1 MNNSKH
7 KIRDFLSKR
16 NVSIFILF
24 GIIIGASI
32 GLTIYNLQL
41 LEQYSNN
48 GNGST
53 EISIKITGNVN
64 REVIINLT
72 QLKSEYKQVINQA
85 FYSINSVGSTFK
97 NNYTGAQVW
106 DILSK
111 SKCLN
116 PNSTRIRFISND
128 GYTHEKTIQISLTQ
142 QYPHLMILA
151 YEKNGIPFGEISDEG
166 PIKVM
171 VNRSL
176 FPEWSTQ
183 YDVKDV
189 GFIVVY

>member
-7 KIRDFLSKR
+7 KIKDFLSKR
-16 NVSIFILF
+16 NISIFILF

-41 LEQYSNN
+41 LEEYTND
-48 GNGST
+48 GS
-53 EISIKITGNVN
+53 EIIIKIYGNVK
-64 REVIINLT
+64 REVNITIT
-72 QLKSEYKQVINQA
+72 QLKSDYQQVINQE
-85 FYSINSVGSTFK
+85 FHSINSVGSTFK

-106 DILSK
+106 DILNK
-111 SKCLN
+111 SECLN
-116 PNSTRIRFISND
+116 PNSTRIRFVSND

-151 YEKNGIPFGEISDEG
+151 YEKNGIPYGEISDEG